1 VPPRPYVILSCAI
14 SADGYLDDASPRRL
28 ILSGPADLDRVDEVR
43 AGCDAVLVGAQTVRK
58 DNPRLLIRDPRRS
71 ARRAARG
78 LPAHPARV
86 TLTATGDLDPQARFF
101 APGALRL
108 VYCATPALG
117 RARRRLEGAAVLID
131 AGDPLSLGF
140 MLSDLAVR
148 SMARVL
154 VEGGARLLGAFLA
167 DGLADELHLAVA
179 PFFVADP
186 AAPRLN
192 LPLPSPAP
200 ASAPAPASTSAP
212 APASTSAPAPAS
224 ASAPASAPIPNPT
237 ANLNSPI
244 SPMTLAEVSRV
255 GEVGLLRYLLGPGGP
270 DHRFLRWAVELS
282 RLCPPSDSA
291 FSVGAVIVGED
302 GEVLATGFSREQED
316 HDHAEEVALRKLA
329 PGKLGSSDP
338 RLRHAT
344 LYSSLVPCGARASRP
359 VTCVQHIVAAGI
371 PRVVFAWREPR
382 LFTDGEGAEQL
393 RAAGV
398 AVTEVPALAER
409 ARAVNAHLVGPGA

>member
-1 VPPRPYVILSCAI
+1 VPSRPYVLLSCAI

-28 ILSGPADLDRVDEVR
+28 VLSGPADLDRVDEVR
-43 AGCDAVLVGAQTVRK
+43 AGCDAICVGAQTVRR

-86 TLTATGDLDPQARFF
+86 TVTATGDLDPSAAFF
-101 APGALRL
+101 APGALCL
-108 VYCATPALG
+108 VYCATAALG
-117 RARRRLEGAAVLID
+117 RARPRLGDGAVLID
-131 AGDPLSLGF
+131 AGDPLSLDF
-140 MLSDLAVR
+140 MLADLAER
-148 SMARVL
+148 GVL
-154 VEGGARLLGAFLA
+154 RLMVEGGARLLGAFLA
-167 DGLADELHLAVA
+167 GGLADELHLAVA

-186 AAPRLN
+186 AAPRLD
-192 LPLPSPAP
+192 LPPAP
-200 ASAPAPASTSAP
+200 PTPALPTPALPTPALPTPAP
-212 APASTSAPAPAS
+212 PASPVSGPNSTAS
-224 ASAPASAPIPNPT
+224 PG
-237 ANLNSPI
+237 
-244 SPMTLAEVSRV
+244 SPMTLADVSRV
-255 GEVGLLRYLLGPGGP
+255 GEVALLRYLLGPDGP

-291 FSVGAVIVGED
+291 FSVGAVIVGEE
-302 GEVLATGFSREQED
+302 GQVLATGFSREQED
-316 HDHAEEVALRKLA
+316 HDHAEEVALRKL
-329 PGKLGSSDP
+329 GFSDP

-382 LFTDGEGAEQL
+382 LFTDGEGAGQL

-398 AVTEVPALAER
+398 TVTELPDLAER
-409 ARAVNAHLVGPGA
+409 ARSVNVHLTDTRSS

>member
-1 VPPRPYVILSCAI
+1 MPPRPYVLLSCAT
-14 SADGYLDDASPRRL
+14 SADGYLDDASPQRL

-43 AGCDAVLVGAQTVRK
+43 AGCDAILVGAQTVRK

-78 LPAHPARV
+78 LPTHPARV

-108 VYCATPALG
+108 VYCATPAIG
-117 RARRRLEGAAVLID
+117 RARARLGPGEDSAVLID
-131 AGDPLSLGF
+131 AGDPLSLD
-140 MLSDLAVR
+140 LVLTDLAERGVL
-148 SMARVL
+148 RVL
-154 VEGGARLLGAFLA
+154 VEGGAQILGAFLA
-167 DGLADELHLAVA
+167 GGLADELDLAVA

-192 LPLPSPAP
+192 LPPTSHFPS
-200 ASAPAPASTSAP
+200 
-212 APASTSAPAPAS
+212 
-224 ASAPASAPIPNPT
+224 
-237 ANLNSPI
+237 NLNAPTNPNSPG

-282 RLCPPSDSA
+282 RLCPPSASA

-329 PGKLGSSDP
+329 LRKLAPGKLAPGKLGSADP

-344 LYSSLVPCGARASRP
+344 IYSSLVPCGARASRP

-398 AVTEVPALAER
+398 AVTEVPGLASR
-409 ARAVNAHLVGPGA
+409 ARAVNAHLVGSGA

>member
-1 VPPRPYVILSCAI
+1 MPPRPYVLLSCAT
-14 SADGYLDDASPRRL
+14 SADGFLDDASPRRL

-58 DNPRLLIRDPRRS
+58 DNPRLLIRDPRRR

-78 LPAHPARV
+78 RPEHPARV

-101 APGALRL
+101 APGALCL
-108 VYCATPALG
+108 VYCATPAIG
-117 RARRRLEGAAVLID
+117 RARERLGDSAVLID
-131 AGDPLSLGF
+131 AGDPLSLD
-140 MLSDLAVR
+140 LVLIDLAERGVL
-148 SMARVL
+148 RVL
-154 VEGGARLLGAFLA
+154 VEGGARVLGEFLA
-167 DGLADELHLAVA
+167 RDLADELNLAVA
-179 PFFVADP
+179 PFFVAEP

-192 LPLPSPAP
+192 LPRPA
-200 ASAPAPASTSAP
+200 
-212 APASTSAPAPAS
+212 
-224 ASAPASAPIPNPT
+224 
-237 ANLNSPI
+237 LDG
-244 SPMTLAEVSRV
+244 PMTLAEVSRV

-282 RLCPPSDSA
+282 RLCPPSGSA

-329 PGKLGSSDP
+329 PGQLGPDP

-344 LYSSLVPCGARASRP
+344 IYSSLVPCGARASRP
-359 VTCVQHIVAAGI
+359 VTCVGHIVAAGI

-382 LFTDGEGAEQL
+382 LFTDAEGAEQL
-393 RAAGV
+393 LAAGV
-398 AVTEVPALAER
+398 AVTEVPGLAGR
-409 ARAVNAHLVGPGA
+409 ARAVNAHLVGSGA

>member
-1 VPPRPYVILSCAI
+1 VPPRPYVLLSCAT
-14 SADGYLDDASPRRL
+14 SADGYLDDASPERL

-43 AGCDAVLVGAQTVRK
+43 AGCDAILVGAQTVRA

-86 TLTATGDLDPQARFF
+86 TLTATGDLDPAARFF

-108 VYCATPALG
+108 VYCATPAL
-117 RARRRLEGAAVLID
+117 RSAARIKDSAVLID
-131 AGDPLSLGF
+131 AGDPVSVDF
-140 MLSDLAVR
+140 MLEDLAERGV
-148 SMARVL
+148 ARLL
-154 VEGGARLLGAFLA
+154 VEGGARVLGDFLA
-167 DGLADELHLAVA
+167 AGRADELNLAVA
-179 PFFVADP
+179 PFFLGDP
-186 AAPRLN
+186 APATAPRLD
-192 LPLPSPAP
+192 LPAPSPAG
-200 ASAPAPASTSAP
+200 
-212 APASTSAPAPAS
+212 
-224 ASAPASAPIPNPT
+224 
-237 ANLNSPI
+237 
-244 SPMTLAEVSRV
+244 PMTLAETRRV
-255 GEVGLLRYLLGPGGP
+255 GEVALLRYLLGPGGP

-291 FSVGAVIVGED
+291 FSVGAVVVGED

-316 HDHAEEVALRKLA
+316 HDHAEEVALRKLG
-329 PGKLGSSDP
+329 PDP

-359 VTCVQHIVAAGI
+359 VTCVGHIVAAGI

-393 RAAGV
+393 RAAAV
-398 AVTEVPALAER
+398 AVTEVPGLAER
-409 ARAVNAHLVGPGA
+409 ARAVNAHLVGTGA

>member
-1 VPPRPYVILSCAI
+1 LALRPYVLLSCAT

-28 ILSGPADLDRVDEVR
+28 VLSGPADLDRVDEVR
-43 AGCDAVLVGAQTVRK
+43 AGCDAILVGAQTVRK
-58 DNPRLLIRDPRRS
+58 DNPRLLVRDPRRS

-108 VYCATPALG
+108 VYCATPALA
-117 RARRRLEGAAVLID
+117 RARARLGHEEDSAVLID
-131 AGDPLSLGF
+131 AGDPLSLE
-140 MLSDLAVR
+140 LVLDDLAER
-148 SMARVL
+148 GILRVL
-154 VEGGARLLGAFLA
+154 VEGGARVLGEFLA
-167 DGLADELHLAVA
+167 RDLADELDLAVA

-186 AAPRLN
+186 DPKTAPRLN
-192 LPLPSPAP
+192 LPAP
-200 ASAPAPASTSAP
+200 GLAG
-212 APASTSAPAPAS
+212 
-224 ASAPASAPIPNPT
+224 
-237 ANLNSPI
+237 
-244 SPMTLAEVSRV
+244 PMTLAEVSRV

-282 RLCPPSDSA
+282 RLCPPSASA
-291 FSVGAVIVGED
+291 FSVGTVIVGED

-329 PGKLGSSDP
+329 SGKLGPADP

-398 AVTEVPALAER
+398 AVTEVPGLAGR
-409 ARAVNAHLVGPGA
+409 ARAVNAHLVGSGA

>member
-1 VPPRPYVILSCAI
+1 VPSRPYVLLSCAT

-58 DNPRLLIRDPRRS
+58 DNPRLLIRDPRRR

-78 LPAHPARV
+78 RPEHPARV

-108 VYCATPALG
+108 VYCATPAIG
-117 RARRRLEGAAVLID
+117 RARERLGDSAVLID
-131 AGDPLSLGF
+131 AGDPLSLD
-140 MLSDLAVR
+140 LVLIDLAERGVL
-148 SMARVL
+148 RVL
-154 VEGGARLLGAFLA
+154 VEGGARVLGEFLA
-167 DGLADELHLAVA
+167 RDLADELNLAVA

-186 AAPRLN
+186 DPKTAPRLN
-192 LPLPSPAP
+192 LPRPSPDG
-200 ASAPAPASTSAP
+200 
-212 APASTSAPAPAS
+212 
-224 ASAPASAPIPNPT
+224 
-237 ANLNSPI
+237 
-244 SPMTLAEVSRV
+244 PMTLAEVSRV

-282 RLCPPSDSA
+282 RLCPPSGSA

-329 PGKLGSSDP
+329 PGTLGPDP

-344 LYSSLVPCGARASRP
+344 IYSSLVPCGARASRP
-359 VTCVQHIVAAGI
+359 VTCVAHIVAAGI

-393 RAAGV
+393 LAAGV
-398 AVTEVPALAER
+398 AVTEVPGLAGR
-409 ARAVNAHLVGPGA
+409 ARAVNAHLVGSGA

>member
-1 VPPRPYVILSCAI
+1 VPSRPYVLLSCAT
-14 SADGYLDDASPRRL
+14 SADGFLDDASPRRL

-58 DNPRLLIRDPRRS
+58 DNPRLLIRDPRRR

-78 LPAHPARV
+78 RPEHPARV

-108 VYCATPALG
+108 VYCATPAIG
-117 RARRRLEGAAVLID
+117 RARERLGDSAVLID
-131 AGDPLSLGF
+131 AGDPLSLD
-140 MLSDLAVR
+140 LVLIDLAERGVL
-148 SMARVL
+148 RVL
-154 VEGGARLLGAFLA
+154 VEGGARVLGEFLA
-167 DGLADELHLAVA
+167 RDLADELNLAVA

-186 AAPRLN
+186 DPKTAPRLN
-192 LPLPSPAP
+192 LPRPGPDG
-200 ASAPAPASTSAP
+200 
-212 APASTSAPAPAS
+212 
-224 ASAPASAPIPNPT
+224 
-237 ANLNSPI
+237 
-244 SPMTLAEVSRV
+244 PMTLAEVSRV

-282 RLCPPSDSA
+282 RLCPPSGSA

-329 PGKLGSSDP
+329 PGQLGPDP

-344 LYSSLVPCGARASRP
+344 IYSSLVPCGARASRP
-359 VTCVQHIVAAGI
+359 VTCVAHIVAAGI

-393 RAAGV
+393 LAAGV
-398 AVTEVPALAER
+398 AVTEVPGLAGR
-409 ARAVNAHLVGPGA
+409 ARAVNAHLVGSGA

>member
-1 VPPRPYVILSCAI
+1 MPSRPYVLLSCAA

-43 AGCDAVLVGAQTVRK
+43 AGCDAILVGAQTVRK

-78 LPAHPARV
+78 LPDQPARV
-86 TLTATGDLDPQARFF
+86 TLTASGDLDPQARFF

-108 VYCATPALG
+108 VYCANPAIG
-117 RARRRLEGAAVLID
+117 RARARLGDTAVLID
-131 AGDPLSLGF
+131 AGNPLSVDLV
-140 MLSDLAVR
+140 LTDLAERGVL
-148 SMARVL
+148 RVL
-154 VEGGARLLGAFLA
+154 VEGGARVLGEFLA
-167 DGLADELHLAVA
+167 RDLADELNLAVA

-192 LPLPSPAP
+192 LPCLAPEPAFAAVP
-200 ASAPAPASTSAP
+200 PGLD
-212 APASTSAPAPAS
+212 
-224 ASAPASAPIPNPT
+224 PT
-237 ANLNSPI
+237 TTAGPNSPN
-244 SPMTLAEVSRV
+244 SPMTLAEARQVDEMV
-255 GEVGLLRYLLGPGGP
+255 LIRYLLGPGGP

-282 RLCPPSDSA
+282 RLCPPSGSA

-316 HDHAEEVALRKLA
+316 QDHAEEVALRKLA
-329 PGKLGSSDP
+329 QGKLGSSDP
-338 RLRHAT
+338 QLRHAT
-344 LYSSLVPCGARASRP
+344 IYSSLVPCGARASRP

-398 AVTEVPALAER
+398 AVTEVPGLAGR
-409 ARAVNAHLVGPGA
+409 ARAVNAHLVGSGA

>member
-1 VPPRPYVILSCAI
+1 MPSRPYVLLSCAT
-14 SADGYLDDASPRRL
+14 SADGYLDDATPRRL

-43 AGCDAVLVGAQTVRK
+43 AGCDAILVGAQTVRR

-108 VYCATPALG
+108 VYCATPALILA
-117 RARRRLEGAAVLID
+117 RARLEDTAVLID
-131 AGDPLSLGF
+131 AGDPLSLDF
-140 MLSDLAVR
+140 MLSDLAER
-148 SMARVL
+148 GLARVL
-154 VEGGARLLGAFLA
+154 VEGGARVLGEFLA
-167 DGLADELHLAVA
+167 AGLADELNLAVA
-179 PFFVADP
+179 PFFIADP
-186 AAPRLN
+186 AAPRLD
-192 LPLPSPAP
+192 LPGPG
-200 ASAPAPASTSAP
+200 TDG
-212 APASTSAPAPAS
+212 
-224 ASAPASAPIPNPT
+224 
-237 ANLNSPI
+237 
-244 SPMTLAEVSRV
+244 PMTLAGTCRV
-255 GEVGLLRYLLGPGGP
+255 GEVALLRYLLGPGGP

-291 FSVGAVIVGED
+291 FSVGAVVVGED

-329 PGKLGSSDP
+329 RGKLGPDP

-359 VTCVQHIVAAGI
+359 VTCVQHILAAQI

-382 LFTDGEGAEQL
+382 RFTAGEGAEQL

-398 AVTEVPALAER
+398 EVIELPDLAAR
-409 ARAVNAHLVGPGA
+409 ARAVNAHLEPRS

>member
-1 VPPRPYVILSCAI
+1 MPSRPYVLLSCAT
-14 SADGYLDDASPRRL
+14 SADGYLDDAAPRRL

-43 AGCDAVLVGAQTVRK
+43 AGCDAILVGATTVRA

-108 VYCATPALG
+108 VYCATPGLAAA
-117 RARRRLEGAAVLID
+117 RARLGEDSAVLID
-131 AGDPLSLGF
+131 AGDPLSVGF
-140 MLSDLAVR
+140 ILADLAERGV
-148 SMARVL
+148 ARLL
-154 VEGGARLLGAFLA
+154 VEGGARVLGDFLA
-167 DGLADELHLAVA
+167 AGLADQLDLAVA

-186 AAPRLN
+186 AAPRLD
-192 LPLPSPAP
+192 LPGPG
-200 ASAPAPASTSAP
+200 TDG
-212 APASTSAPAPAS
+212 
-224 ASAPASAPIPNPT
+224 
-237 ANLNSPI
+237 
-244 SPMTLAEVSRV
+244 PMTLAETRRV
-255 GEVGLLRYLLGPGGP
+255 GEVALLRYLLGPGGR

-282 RLCPPSDSA
+282 RLCPPSESA
-291 FSVGAVIVGED
+291 FSVGAVVVGEE

-316 HDHAEEVALRKLA
+316 HDHAEEVALRKLGPA
-329 PGKLGSSDP
+329 RYDP

-393 RAAGV
+393 LAAGV
-398 AVTEVPALAER
+398 AVTELPELAER
-409 ARAVNAHLVGPGA
+409 ARAVNAHLVPSSRSGA

>member
-1 VPPRPYVILSCAI
+1 LPPRPYVLLSCAI

-43 AGCDAVLVGAQTVRK
+43 AGCDAILVGARTVRT

-78 LPAHPARV
+78 LPGHPARV
-86 TLTATGDLDPQARFF
+86 TLTDTGDLDPHAHFF
-101 APGALRL
+101 APGALGL
-108 VYCATPALG
+108 VYCAAPAIA
-117 RARRRLEGAAVLID
+117 RARARLGESAVLID
-131 AGDPLSLGF
+131 AGDPLSLD
-140 MLSDLAVR
+140 LILKDLAERGVVR
-148 SMARVL
+148 LL
-154 VEGGARLLGAFLA
+154 VEGGARVLGEFLA
-167 DGLADELHLAVA
+167 CDLADELNLAIA

-192 LPLPSPAP
+192 LPRPDPAIAPSLSSARPGPYPNSTASPNSPA
-200 ASAPAPASTSAP
+200 
-212 APASTSAPAPAS
+212 
-224 ASAPASAPIPNPT
+224 
-237 ANLNSPI
+237 
-244 SPMTLAEVSRV
+244 SPMTLAEVRRV
-255 GEVGLLRYLLGPGGP
+255 DEVVLLRYLLGPGGP

-282 RLCPPSDSA
+282 RLCPPSGSA

-316 HDHAEEVALRKLA
+316 HDHAEEVALRKL
-329 PGKLGSSDP
+329 GWSDP

-359 VTCVQHIVAAGI
+359 VTCVQHIVAAGL

-382 LFTDGEGAEQL
+382 LFTAGAGAEQL

-398 AVTEVPALAER
+398 TVTEVPGLADR
-409 ARAVNAHLVGPGA
+409 AAAVNAHLAGRGG